1 MKKRIFFTTAIVLLA
16 FLIFASFAL
25 SQEYGNDTA
34 QTEKEKDTTFSRYKS
49 VRIKKFPFAVQCWTF
64 RKFSFFEALQRIKD
78 LGIQYVQPY
87 PGQILDKNNPALRF
101 GHDLPDDQIER
112 VRKKLKE
119 QGLTLVSY
127 GVVNFENVEEE
138 MAKVFAFARKMDI
151 QTIVTE
157 PSYDDYSLIEKM
169 VEKYRINVA
178 IHNHPTPTKYA
189 RPETV
194 IFHVDG
200 LDPRV
205 GACADTGHWM
215 RSGVNPLEA
224 LRALKG
230 RIQDVHLK
238 DLNAFGAKDAFDV
251 PFGEG
256 KANVRDIL
264 AELTLQD
271 YAGYISIEYEK
282 EEEAENPSPAIK
294 KGLDYIRN
302 ITYYQ
307 DHEQILRRS
316 RWGYAKHGWNHYGPG
331 YFELDEKTGVLKGQ
345 GGMGLLWYAGKK
357 YKDFILELDYKC
369 ADEFTNSGIF
379 LRVPTVP
386 VSDDYIY
393 HSFEI
398 QINPA
403 GKGVHK
409 SGAAYD
415 AEAPTKDA
423 FHPAGEWNH
432 FKISFIGNRIE
443 VELNG
448 ALVLDWEAEPRGKV
462 RDFADEGYI
471 GLQNHDSRS
480 PVFFKNIYIKEI
492 TWPTHPTQ

>member
-1 MKKRIFFTTAIVLLA
+1 MKKRMILTAAFVLIVTFVFTGYI
-16 FLIFASFAL
+16 L
-25 SQEYGNDTA
+25 SQEYGKKA
-34 QTEKEKDTTFSRYKS
+34 AETEKEKVALSSRYAN

-64 RKFSFFEALQRIKD
+64 RKFSFFEALQKTKD
-78 LGIQYVQPY
+78 LGIEFVQAFS
-87 PGQILDKNNPALRF
+87 GQILEKNNEKVKF
-101 GHDLPDDQIER
+101 DHNMPDDQIDR
-112 VRKKLKE
+112 VKKKLE
-119 QGLTLVSY
+119 ELGITLVSY
-127 GVVNFENVEEE
+127 GVVNFGNKEDE
-138 MAKVFAFARKMDI
+138 MQNIFEFAKKMGI

-157 PSYDDYSLIEKM
+157 PGYDDYSLIEKFAK
-169 VEKYRINVA
+169 EYRINIA
-178 IHNHPTPTKYA
+178 IHNHPIPSKYA

-194 IFHVDG
+194 IYRIDG
-200 LDPRV
+200 LDPRI
-205 GACADTGHWM
+205 GAGADTGHWM

-224 LRALKG
+224 LRTLKG

-238 DLNAFGAKDAFDV
+238 DLNAFGTKDAFDV

-256 KANVRDIL
+256 KANVHDVL

-271 YAGYISIEYEK
+271 YAGFLTIEYER
-282 EEEAENPSPAIK
+282 EEEAENPSPSIQ
-294 KGLDYIRN
+294 KGLEYIKS

-307 DHEQILRRS
+307 DHEQILKRS
-316 RWGYAKHGWNHYGPG
+316 HWGYSKTGWNHYGPG

-345 GGMGLLWYAGKK
+345 GGMGLLWYAAKK
-357 YKDFILELDYKC
+357 YKDFVLELDYKC

-379 LRVPTVP
+379 LRVPDML

-403 GKGVHK
+403 GEGVHM

-415 AEAPTKDA
+415 AEAPMKEA

-432 FKISFIGNRIE
+432 FKISFIGSRIK
-443 VELNG
+443 VELNDV
-448 ALVLDWEAEPRGKV
+448 LVLDWEAEPRGKV
-462 RDFADEGYI
+462 RDFVGEGYI

-480 PVFFKNIYIKEI
+480 PVYFKNIYVKEI
-492 TWPTHPTQ
+492 T